1 MDARI
6 TKKRLGQMLSYD
18 WIKII
23 ACIVAGIVLW
33 SLIFTTTA
41 TRLNPAQTYT
51 VYAYIGTA
59 PTDKFTAKITSKAA
73 LAEKFSYDVIETN
86 VVDLTVAGD
95 QAYTLLEARSG
106 VQEGNAAFVS
116 PMEISGAKY
125 KNDKGEEYT
134 PTYLQDIIT
143 RLYSAVL
150 TPEQTEGNPKT
161 SFFERTEAY
170 LRGYYADI
178 RDKNTLNE
186 KKAEEVFRARIK
198 EQNDKRYKNEA
209 QIAQGI
215 ADETARIEGYRENY
229 LAVKGYLDE
238 GIIALEQTDI
248 FLAYNDTTVKYTGYY
263 SINLCPDDRMSKLKE
278 LICYKNAEGSYTAEN
293 MQLVLLDLLGEEYG
307 YGIFESYALI
317 RKLVE
322 TYRAE

>member
-23 ACIVAGIVLW
+23 ACIVAGIVVW

-73 LAEKFSYDVIETN
+73 LAEKFSYDVIETS
-86 VVDLTVAGD
+86 VVDLTTAGD

-116 PMEISGAKY
+116 PMEISGSKY

-134 PTYLQDIIT
+134 PTYLQDIIM

-161 SFFERTEAY
+161 SFFERTEAF
-170 LRGYYADI
+170 LSGYYTDI
-178 RDKNTLNE
+178 RNENTLNV
-186 KKAEEVFRARIK
+186 KKVEEAFRARIK
-198 EQNDKRYKNEA
+198 EQNDKRYKNET

-215 ADETARIEGYRENY
+215 ADETARIKGYRENY
-229 LAVKGYLDE
+229 LAVRGYLDE
-238 GIIALEQTDI
+238 GIIKLEETPVY
-248 FLAYNDTTVKYTGYY
+248 LSYNGTTVKYSGYY
-263 SINLCPDDRMSKLKE
+263 SINLCPDDRMAGLSE
-278 LICYKNAEGSYTAEN
+278 LIGYKDGNGVFTAKD

-307 YGIFESYALI
+307 YGIYESYALI

-322 TYRAE
+322 TYRA

>member
-51 VYAYIGTA
+51 VYAYIGTL

-73 LAEKFSYDVIETN
+73 LAEKFSYDVIETSI
-86 VVDLTVAGD
+86 VDLTTAGD

-116 PMEISGAKY
+116 PMEISGTKY
-125 KNDKGEEYT
+125 KNDKGEEYS

-150 TPEQTEGNPKT
+150 TPEQTEGNVKP
-161 SFFERTEAY
+161 SFFERTEAF
-170 LRGYYADI
+170 LGKYYTDLQNAE
-178 RDKNTLNE
+178 TLNLQ
-186 KKAEEVFRARIK
+186 KVEEVFRARIK

-215 ADETARIEGYRENY
+215 ADETARIKGYRENY
-229 LAVKGYLDE
+229 LAIRGYLDE
-238 GIIALEQTDI
+238 GIIALEQTEV
-248 FLAYNDTTVKYTGYY
+248 FLSFGDTIVKHTGYY
-263 SINLCPDDRMSKLKE
+263 SINLCPDDRMSGLSE
-278 LICYKNAEGSYTAEN
+278 LIGYKDESGVYTAKD

-307 YGIFESYALI
+307 YGLYESYALI

-322 TYRAE
+322 TYRA